1 MKKIIVSAV
10 AVVLLSFGIAYSQGD
25 LIVNGDL
32 GIGTAA
38 PAARLDLK
46 QTSDAAG
53 EGIRLTNAAGDTSVE
68 LFISSNKG
76 VALVASSN
84 VIQFAFNNDFKLRP
98 DDKFIFGGDEYSF
111 GSSSGK
117 LFINLW
123 DEFGETIMSFDS
135 NKNVGFGIDNTIYP
149 LEMASGAHVTAGGVW
164 TNASSRQLKENIT
177 IFSSDRALETLKGLI
192 PVEYNYTSESEE
204 KYLGFIAEDVPAAV
218 AMNDRKS
225 LSPMDIVAVLTS
237 VVKEQQGT
245 INKLS
250 EKLERLEKQLNH

>member
-1 MKKIIVSAV
+1 MKKIIVTVIAGI
-10 AVVLLSFGIAYSQGD
+10 LLSFGNAYSQGD

-38 PAARLDLK
+38 PAARVDLQ
-46 QTSDAAG
+46 QTSDVAG

-68 LFISSNKG
+68 LFISSNRG

-84 VIQFAFNNDFKLRP
+84 VIQFSFNNDFKLRP
-98 DDKFIFGGDEYSF
+98 GDKFIFGGDEYSF
-111 GSSSGK
+111 GSSAGK

-135 NKNVGFGIDNTIYP
+135 NKNVGFGIDSTVYP

-177 IFSSDRALETLKGLI
+177 AFPVDRALEALKGLI
-192 PVEYNYTSESEE
+192 PVEYNYTAESEE